1 MTSDESAAPLG
12 AVLDG
17 KFRLTQE
24 IGRGG
29 MATVYAAVNIDIGKP
44 VAVKILAGELANSRT
59 VTERFTR
66 EARAAARIQSPYICE
81 VYDVGTYQGRPFIV
95 MELLHGESLYDK
107 LARERQLSVSETV
120 QIAVQ
125 AARGLKRAHDNNVVH
140 RDLKPE
146 NVFLTK
152 GEDGALHTKLVD
164 FGLAKFYEP
173 HQDARNARLTKEG
186 ALFGTPAYMSPEQ
199 ARAKGNVD
207 HRSDLWALACIV
219 YEMVTGRTVWDIDQ
233 GVAMIL
239 AQIASAPVPQARRYR
254 HDLPEAFDAWLKR
267 ALARKPEARIQSADE
282 FITTLEAALG
292 QEALLTP
299 PARSVP
305 PPAPASPPAVEVT
318 TPDVHSQ
325 PPETPRAR
333 RPLRWSLAL
342 LVLVAGAGAW
352 VWFGGGLPF
361 DSLALITRS
370 QPVESTPEALQ
381 VSEAQRLLYEQKPD
395 DALEGLRAAFEASQG
410 KAARSLLSHV
420 SVALEHAGGRCQL
433 TGVGHPRPFDSTT
446 ESSKPASLETEQ
458 GLLTI
463 WADSDQAE
471 RTQAQLTL
479 LDPALRRVRALRNV
493 TPEGHTVRDPEIFPT
508 SQGIGLSYWDFAGDM
523 PGAYVRLLDTSG
535 KILTAPTRLGT
546 QTAKHPYYPALAPD
560 GAGNFWAVWVEP
572 SRPRVFDLFVRKL
585 DARLKPLSEPAA
597 VTGYA
602 TPRVLK
608 TQAARPSIALANG
621 LLHITYTLR
630 RGHTQHV
637 LLLRVSPELALRGP
651 GVTPEAKHV
660 AIGDEESDRFLGQ
673 AIELSPS
680 SGKHDY
686 TTVRCHEH
694 GCLIA
699 WDDAASSAQLAF
711 VKPNGAIAWRRAIS
725 PPTGSRPGLALK
737 DQNALVAWFESNR
750 VYVAPV
756 DDGVFGEPS
765 VIGRVSAIYQQPP
778 PLILPATSAN
788 RWYVSWRGYE
798 AAVPEPFVAHVTC
811 K

>member
-24 IGRGG
+24 IGKGG

-107 LARERQLSVSETV
+107 LARERQLSIPETV

-125 AARGLKRAHDNNVVH
+125 AAKGLKRAHDNNVVH

-146 NVFLTK
+146 NVFLTT

-173 HQDARNARLTKEG
+173 HQDSRSARLTKEG

-219 YEMVTGRTVWDIDQ
+219 YEMLTGRTVWDIDQ

-239 AQIASAPVPQARRYR
+239 AQIASSPVPEARRYR
-254 HDLPEAFDAWLKR
+254 HDLPQAFDAWLEQ
-267 ALARKPEARIQSADE
+267 ALARKPEARFQTADE
-282 FITTLEAALG
+282 FVATLEAALG
-292 QEALLTP
+292 QESLLTP

-305 PPAPASPPAVEVT
+305 PPAPASPPAVEVS
-318 TPDVHSQ
+318 TPDVSSKAPQ
-325 PPETPRAR
+325 APRAR
-333 RPLRWSLAL
+333 RPLLWVLAL
-342 LVLVAGAGAW
+342 GTLLAATGAW
-352 VWFGGGLPF
+352 VWLGGGLGL

-370 QPVESTPEALQ
+370 QPVESSQDAPQ
-381 VSEAQRLLYEQKPD
+381 ISEAQRLLHEQKPS
-395 DALEGLRAAFEASQG
+395 DALDGLKTAFEAGQG
-410 KAARSLLSHV
+410 KAARSLLAHV
-420 SVALEHAGGRCQL
+420 SVALEHAGGQCRL
-433 TGVGHPRPFDSTT
+433 TGVGHPRPFNSVT
-446 ESSKPASLETEQ
+446 ESSKPAALETEQ
-458 GLLTI
+458 GLLAI

-479 LDPALRRVRALRNV
+479 LDPALRRIRALSNV
-493 TPEGHTVRDPEIFPT
+493 TPEGHTVRDPELFAT
-508 SQGIGLSYWDFAGDM
+508 NQGVGLSYWDFAGDT

-560 GAGNFWAVWVEP
+560 GQGNFWAVWVEP

-585 DARLKPLSEPAA
+585 DARLKPLSEPVA

-602 TPRVLK
+602 TPRILK
-608 TQAARPSIALANG
+608 TQAARPSIAVAHG

-630 RGHTQHV
+630 RGHSQHV
-637 LLLRVSPELALRGP
+637 LLLRLTPELAQSGP
-651 GVTPEAKHV
+651 GVNPEAKQV

-673 AIELSPS
+673 AIELTPS

-686 TTVRCHEH
+686 TTIRCHTG
-694 GCLIA
+694 GCLVA
-699 WDDAASSAQLAF
+699 WDDAASSAHLAF
-711 VKPNGAIAWRRAIS
+711 VQPNGSVAWRRAIS
-725 PPTGSRPGLALK
+725 PPTGARPGLAVK
-737 DQNALVAWFESNR
+737 DQQALVAWYESKR

-756 DDGVFGEPS
+756 REGVLGEPS
-765 VIGRVSAIYQQPP
+765 VVGRVSAIYQQPP
-778 PLILPATSAN
+778 PLILPAASSD

-798 AAVPEPFVAHVTC
+798 AAVPEPFIAHVIC